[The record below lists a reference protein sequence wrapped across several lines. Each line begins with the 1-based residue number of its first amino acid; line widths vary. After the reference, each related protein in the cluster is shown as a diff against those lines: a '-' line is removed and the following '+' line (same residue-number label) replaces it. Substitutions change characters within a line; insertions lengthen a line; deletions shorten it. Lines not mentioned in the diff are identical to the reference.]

1 MRDTYQKKRALTME
15 RRRGHISTFAGQGS
29 PLTWHRSLKGDAKAI
44 KETLGK
50 HSWLPWKLL
59 P

>member
-1 MRDTYQKKRALTME
+1 ME